1 MNKTCIK
8 CGQTKDV
15 KLFATSRNRKKE
27 LVYLNSCKECMKI
40 YKQQHYQNNKQTY
53 LDKAKKQRESN
64 PEEYKAYL
72 NKYYQDNKQHILE
85 QNKIYQK
92 TDKGKKV
99 RKLCV
104 TKQRESNPEEYK
116 AYLNKYYQDNKQHIL
131 EQNKIYQKTDKGKK
145 VRKLCVTNYLSKA
158 NNRIKYNAHKKVL
171 RALKS
176 GKLAKP
182 SMCTI
187 CGGNLPLEG
196 HHVDYNKP
204 LEVIWVCKQCHEN
217 IHHLNE
223 GHISLE

>member
-53 LDKAKKQRESN
+53 LDKAK
-64 PEEYKAYL
+64 
-72 NKYYQDNKQHILE
+72 
-85 QNKIYQK
+85 
-92 TDKGKKV
+92 
-99 RKLCV
+99 
-104 TKQRESNPEEYK
+104 KQRESNPEEYK